1 MGVTF
6 ILVIAAAFQLGLQ
19 GALGIDAIGWLFGGY
34 ANVVNCL
41 IGLAGVWQLFRPLG
55 VALVN
60 T

>member
-19 GALGIDAIGWLFGGY
+19 GAFGIDVIGWLFGGY
-34 ANVVNCL
+34 AYVVNCL
-41 IGLAGVWQLFRPLG
+41 IGLAGIWQLCRPVFRGL
-55 VALVN
+55 LE